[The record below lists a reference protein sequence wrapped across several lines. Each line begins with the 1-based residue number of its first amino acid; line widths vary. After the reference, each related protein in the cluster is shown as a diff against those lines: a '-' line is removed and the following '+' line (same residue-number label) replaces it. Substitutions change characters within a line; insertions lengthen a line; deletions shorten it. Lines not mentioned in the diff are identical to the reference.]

1 MRLWCKG
8 LAFGLLVLSSA
19 VHADC
24 MQNLQQEDYMGALKA
39 CFPELLNKKSPFRFG
54 EASPFG
60 TVQAPSQ
67 EALLAKQLAEKGD
80 PNFQLFWSFVLVS
93 HGEKMSM
100 DLVNHDEKISMGH
113 EKYTL
118 DEHRVLQAGL
128 DKQIQE
134 WRIKA
139 AEAGHQMAI
148 SMLVMPV
155 YTKQELP
162 QPDFLPTAEEKALA
176 LRFLPKLDSSMH
188 NLPADLQQKIQHV
201 KTKEDKLAEEQ
212 NQLLNAAKLSEQELI
227 QLVSDLKDRSSYS
240 GRVRSNWSEL
250 KEVYQLLID
259 NYQNT
264 DAAVSLANETSKRT
278 VKLKWMQWAAER
290 KHKVAMSWYG
300 AYLVCNQQTTE
311 GMAYLKQAQ
320 QAGDSD
326 APLLLDEIK
335 DLGYTTNCDNGW
347 IY

>member
-8 LAFGLLVLSSA
+8 LAFGLLVLTSV

-24 MQNLQQEDYMGALKA
+24 MQKLQQEDYMGSVKA
-39 CFPELLNKKSPFRFG
+39 CFPELLDKNPASFFSG
-54 EASPFG
+54 SSPFG
-60 TVQAPSQ
+60 TAQAPSQ

-100 DLVNHDEKISMGH
+100 DH

-118 DEHRVLQAGL
+118 DELRALQAGL
-128 DKQIQE
+128 KKQIQE

-155 YTKQELP
+155 YTNQELP

-212 NQLLNAAKLSEQELI
+212 NQQQNAAKLSEQELI
-227 QLVSDLKDRSSYS
+227 QLTKDLERRSSYS

-264 DAAVSLANETSKRT
+264 DAAVSLANETSKRA

-311 GMAYLKQAQ
+311 GMAYLRQAQ
-320 QAGDSD
+320 QAGDPD

>member
-8 LAFGLLVLSSA
+8 LAFGLLVLTSA

-54 EASPFG
+54 EDSPFG
-60 TVQAPSQ
+60 TVQAPSK

-100 DLVNHDEKISMGH
+100 DL

-118 DEHRVLQAGL
+118 DEHRALRAGL
-128 DKQIQE
+128 NKQIQE

-162 QPDFLPTAEEKALA
+162 QPDFLPSAEEKALA

-188 NLPADLQQKIQHV
+188 NLPVDLQQKIQHV

-212 NQLLNAAKLSEQELI
+212 NQQQNAAKLSEQELI
-227 QLVSDLKDRSSYS
+227 QLAKDLERRSSYS

-264 DAAVSLANETSKRT
+264 DAAVSLANETSKRA
-278 VKLKWMQWAAER
+278 VQLKWMQWAAER

-320 QAGDSD
+320 QAGDPD

>member
-1 MRLWCKG
+1 MRLWRKG
-8 LAFGLLVLSSA
+8 LAFGLYVLTSA

-24 MQNLQQEDYMGALKA
+24 MQNLQQEDYMGSVKA
-39 CFPELLNKKSPFRFG
+39 CFPELLDKDPAAFFSG
-54 EASPFG
+54 SSPFG
-60 TVQAPSQ
+60 TAQAPSQ

-80 PNFQLFWSFVLVS
+80 PNFQFFWSLVLA
-93 HGEKMSM
+93 
-100 DLVNHDEKISMGH
+100 NHLE
-113 EKYTL
+113 
-118 DEHRVLQAGL
+118 
-128 DKQIQE
+128 KQIFGAETDNRALKDDLIKQARQ

-148 SMLVMPV
+148 YALVMPV
-155 YTKQELP
+155 YTRQ
-162 QPDFLPTAEEKALA
+162 QMQQSDFLPNAEEKALA
-176 LRFLPKLDSSMH
+176 LRFLPKLDSSIYK
-188 NLPADLQQKIQHV
+188 LPADLRQKIQQA

-212 NQLLNAAKLSEQELI
+212 SQLQGAAKLSEQELI
-227 QLVSDLKDRSSYS
+227 QLAKDLDRRSSYS

-264 DAAVSLANETSKRT
+264 DAAVSLANETSKRS

-290 KHKVAMSWYG
+290 KHKAAMSWYG
-300 AYLVCNQQTTE
+300 AYLVCNRQTTE
-311 GMAYLKQAQ
+311 GMTYLQQAQ
-320 QAGDSD
+320 KAGDPD
-326 APLLLDEIK
+326 ASLLLDEIK

>member
-8 LAFGLLVLSSA
+8 LAFGLLVLTSA

-24 MQNLQQEDYMGALKA
+24 MQNLQQEDYMGSVKA

-60 TVQAPSQ
+60 TVQAPSK

-100 DLVNHDEKISMGH
+100 DH

-118 DEHRVLQAGL
+118 DELRALRAGL
-128 DKQIQE
+128 NKQIQE

-188 NLPADLQQKIQHV
+188 KLPADLQQKIQQV

-227 QLVSDLKDRSSYS
+227 QLASDLKDRSSYS
-240 GRVRSNWSEL
+240 GRVRSNWGEI

-264 DAAVSLANETSKRT
+264 DAAVSLANETSKRA

-311 GMAYLKQAQ
+311 GMAYLRQAQ
-320 QAGDSD
+320 KAGDSD

-335 DLGYTTNCDNGW
+335 DLGYTTNCDDGW